1 MKQII
6 ALLLFADLLPEKED
20 DFGGKDGGVLL
31 KEYFRFKDLLLLLFI
46 NLYKNKVFM
55 YYFFKTQEFKSINKT
70 ND

>member
-20 DFGGKDGGVLL
+20 NFGGKDRGVLL